1 MKLVTTISKEEADK
15 GGNFVPWPAGAYD
28 FEVENAEDEMSKASG
43 REQMKLTINIFNDRG
58 EQRKIFDYLGADE
71 KSAWKVRHFCGA
83 VGLIPEYESGEL
95 QAYDC
100 MGKQG
105 RLTINVRP
113 ARGEYGPSNSV
124 RDYIQRDE
132 SATASRP
139 ATPRPAAAGGSTGT
153 AVRKPVPAGNV
164 DDDSIPFTKQWM

>member
-1 MKLVTTISKEEADK
+1 MRIPTPASQEEADK
-15 GGNFVPWPAGAYD
+15 GGNFVPWPAGTYE

-83 VGLIPEYESGEL
+83 IGLIPEYESGEL
-95 QAYDC
+95 NNWDC
-100 MGKQG
+100 IGKQG

-124 RDYIQRDE
+124 RDYVQRE
-132 SATASRP
+132 EGATTSRP
-139 ATPRPAAAGGSTGT
+139 AAARPAAGGSTGT

-164 DDDSIPFTKQWM
+164 DDDAIPFAKQWM